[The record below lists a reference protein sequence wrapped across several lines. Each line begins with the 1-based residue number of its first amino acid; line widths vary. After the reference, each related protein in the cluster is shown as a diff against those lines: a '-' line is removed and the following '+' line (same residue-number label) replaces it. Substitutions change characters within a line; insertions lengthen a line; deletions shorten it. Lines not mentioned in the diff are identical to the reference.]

1 MDIITQKEADVKT
14 PLDEWREKK
23 TENIRVSERMR
34 DAGFITRA
42 YRMRECATILNNKIC
57 PECGKSY
64 ISSANLCRDRFCP
77 TCAWRL
83 SVRRFANMCE
93 VLDHINNVDQY
104 TAGFLTLT
112 IENCKP
118 SELRMTIDKMAEDF
132 NRLMCRPAVKKN
144 IIGWARSLEVT
155 ANVKRH
161 TFHPHFHIILL
172 FDKEIDEGQY
182 NAFFKQAWQKAARL
196 PYSPITDF
204 RLITRPKHDT
214 GGKGS
219 QMYKA
224 VLETFKYAVKSK
236 DLLDMPIGMFRSM
249 VNALDGVRM
258 IGYGGLIRKVRAQLN
273 KDEEKEIDEGE
284 EDALLRDKCECGA
297 DLVAIV
303 MEWSFGEGRYKM
315 FDFGKP

>member
-1 MDIITQKEADVKT
+1 MDIIPQNETFVKT

-23 TENIRVSERMR
+23 TENIRISERMR

-42 YRMRECATILNNKIC
+42 YRMRECATIINNKIC

-83 SVRRFANMCE
+83 SVRRFANMCD
-93 VLDHINNVDQY
+93 VLDHISNLEQY

-112 IENCKP
+112 VENCKP
-118 SELRMTIDKMAEDF
+118 DQLRMTIEKMTEDF
-132 NRLMCRPAVKKN
+132 NRLMCRPAIKKN
-144 IIGWARSLEVT
+144 IVGWARSLEVT
-155 ANVKRH
+155 ANTKRF
-161 TFHPHFHIILL
+161 TFHPHFHIIIL
-172 FDKEIDEGQY
+172 FDKVIDEGKY
-182 NAFFKQAWQKAARL
+182 NAFFKEAWKKAARL

-204 RLITRPKHDT
+204 RLITKPRHDD

-219 QMYKA
+219 KIYKA

-236 DLLDMPIGMFRSM
+236 DMLEMPVGMFRSL

-258 IGYGGLIRKVRAQLN
+258 VGYGGLIRKMRAALN
-273 KDEEKEIDEGE
+273 KDEDKEIEEGE
-284 EDALLRDKCECGA
+284 TIGVDKCECGER
-297 DLVAIV
+297 LVEIA
-303 MEWSFGEGRYKM
+303 MEWSFGESKYKM
-315 FDFGKP
+315 FDFGK